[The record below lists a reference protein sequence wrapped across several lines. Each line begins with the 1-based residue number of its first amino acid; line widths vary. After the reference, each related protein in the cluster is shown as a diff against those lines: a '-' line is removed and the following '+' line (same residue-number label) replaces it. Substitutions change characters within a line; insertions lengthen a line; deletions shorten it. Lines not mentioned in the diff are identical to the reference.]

1 MEHKLKLQPKYFR
14 YINEGTKRVELRLYD
29 EKRKNI
35 NIGDIIE
42 FVKEPELKESIKVKV
57 IGLLRYNS
65 FRTLVNDLDISIVA
79 DSSETKETLL
89 KDLEEFYTQ
98 DKQEKYGVLGI
109 RIEKI

>member
-1 MEHKLKLQPKYFR
+1 MEFKMKLQSLPFSMIESGRKS
-14 YINEGTKRVELRLYD
+14 IELRLYD

-89 KDLEEFYTQ
+89 KDLEEFYTP